1 MRVLLDTNVLASAF
15 GSRGLC
21 ADVLRVILSEHEL
34 VTGEVV
40 IEELGRAL
48 IKKFGMPADIVS
60 GYERFL
66 RGYHVE
72 PKPRQL
78 PNLDLSERADLMVV
92 GSALALNAKAEF
104 LVTGDHEMLALKE
117 MPQGLRIISPREFWN
132 LAARTPS
139 R

>member
-48 IKKFGMPADIVS
+48 IKKFGMPADIVR

-78 PNLDLSERADLMVV
+78 PNLDLSERADRMVV
-92 GSALALNAKAEF
+92 GSALNAKAEF

>member
-1 MRVLLDTNVLASAF
+1 VRVLLDTNVLASAF

-48 IKKFGMPADIVS
+48 IKKFGMPADIVR

-66 RGYHVE
+66 RSYHVE

-78 PNLDLSERADLMVV
+78 PNLDLSERADRMVV
-92 GSALALNAKAEF
+92 GSALNAKAEI
-104 LVTGDHEMLALKE
+104 LVTGDHEMLALKK

-132 LAARTPS
+132 LAAGTPS